1 MSKQGRGRPKSN
13 HNTVTINELIVEYLS
28 TKKDNYDNEV
38 SYFKIVD
45 PAFRAKLKPLSSLNE
60 EGLLKMP
67 IWVTDKTEHILKV
80 KSKFVNNSQDLVKNA
95 LHIINTHF
103 EFYHMEDVGD
113 GGVKGYY
120 AKITKVTPSSP
131 PPAGIEIEINNDN

>member
-1 MSKQGRGRPKSN
+1 MSKRGRPAKN
-13 HNTVTINELIVEYLS
+13 TNTVTINELIVEYLS

-80 KSKFVNNSQDLVKNA
+80 KTKFVNNSQDLVTNA
-95 LHIINTHF
+95 LHIININF
-103 EFYHMEDVGD
+103 EFYHMEQQDIR
-113 GGVKGYY
+113 GYY
-120 AKITKVTPSSP
+120 AKITKVTLSSP
-131 PPAGIEIEINNDN
+131 PPPGGEIEINNDN

>member
-1 MSKQGRGRPKSN
+1 MSKQGRGRPPKSN
-13 HNTVTINELIVEYLS
+13 NTVTINELIVEYLS

-60 EGLLKMP
+60 EGLMKMP

-95 LHIINTHF
+95 LHIINTNF
-103 EFYHMEDVGD
+103 EFYHMEQNDIR
-113 GGVKGYY
+113 GYY

>member
-1 MSKQGRGRPKSN
+1 MSKAGRGRPAK
-13 HNTVTINELIVEYLS
+13 NTNTITINELIVEYLS

-45 PAFRAKLKPLSSLNE
+45 PAFRAKLKPLFSLND
-60 EGLLKMP
+60 EGLLKIP
-67 IWVTDKTEHILKV
+67 IWATDKSEHILKV

-95 LHIINTHF
+95 LHIININF
-103 EFYHMEDVGD
+103 EFYHMEQND
-113 GGVKGYY
+113 VKGYY

-131 PPAGIEIEINNDN
+131 PPSIEIEINNDN

>member
-1 MSKQGRGRPKSN
+1 MSKGTRGRPAKN
-13 HNTVTINELIVEYLS
+13 TNTVTINELIVEYLS

-45 PAFRAKLKPLSSLNE
+45 PAFRAKLKPLFSLND
-60 EGLLKMP
+60 EGLLKIP
-67 IWVTDKTEHILKV
+67 IWATDKSEHILKV

-95 LHIINTHF
+95 LHIINTNF
-103 EFYHMEDVGD
+103 EFYHMEQND
-113 GGVKGYY
+113 VKGYY

>member
-1 MSKQGRGRPKSN
+1 MSKPGRGRPPKSN
-13 HNTVTINELIVEYLS
+13 NTVTINELIVEYLS

-60 EGLLKMP
+60 EGLMKMP

-95 LHIINTHF
+95 LHIINTNF
-103 EFYHMEDVGD
+103 EFYHMEQND
-113 GGVKGYY
+113 VKGYY

>member
-1 MSKQGRGRPKSN
+1 MSKRGRPAKN
-13 HNTVTINELIVEYLS
+13 TNTVTINELIVEYLS

-80 KSKFVNNSQDLVKNA
+80 KSKFVNNSQDLVTNA
-95 LHIINTHF
+95 LHIININF
-103 EFYHMEDVGD
+103 EFYHMEQHDIR
-113 GGVKGYY
+113 GYY
-120 AKITKVTPSSP
+120 AKITKITLSSP
-131 PPAGIEIEINNDN
+131 PPPGGEIEINNDN

>member
-1 MSKQGRGRPKSN
+1 MSKAGRGRPPKSN
-13 HNTVTINELIVEYLS
+13 NTVTINELIVEYLS

-45 PAFRAKLKPLSSLNE
+45 PAFRAKLKPLFSLND

-67 IWVTDKTEHILKV
+67 IWATDKSEHILKV

-95 LHIINTHF
+95 LHIINTNF
-103 EFYHMEDVGD
+103 EFYHMEQND
-113 GGVKGYY
+113 VKGYY

-131 PPAGIEIEINNDN
+131 PPGIEIEINNDN

>member
-1 MSKQGRGRPKSN
+1 MSKAGRGRPAKN
-13 HNTVTINELIVEYLS
+13 TNTVTINELIVEYLS

-45 PAFRAKLKPLSSLNE
+45 PAFRAKLKPLFSLND
-60 EGLLKMP
+60 EGLLKIP
-67 IWVTDKTEHILKV
+67 IWATDKSEHILKV

-103 EFYHMEDVGD
+103 EFYHMEQND
-113 GGVKGYY
+113 VKGYY

>member
-1 MSKQGRGRPKSN
+1 MSKQGRGRPPKSN
-13 HNTVTINELIVEYLS
+13 NTVTINELIVEYLS

-60 EGLLKMP
+60 EGLMKMP

-95 LHIINTHF
+95 LHIININF
-103 EFYHMEDVGD
+103 EFYHMEQND
-113 GGVKGYY
+113 VKGYY

>member
-1 MSKQGRGRPKSN
+1 MSKQGRGRPPKSN
-13 HNTVTINELIVEYLS
+13 NTVTINELIVEYLS

-60 EGLLKMP
+60 EGLMKMP

-103 EFYHMEDVGD
+103 EFYHMEQND
-113 GGVKGYY
+113 VKGYY

>member
-1 MSKQGRGRPKSN
+1 MSKQGRGRPPKSN
-13 HNTVTINELIVEYLS
+13 NTVTINELIVEYLS

-80 KSKFVNNSQDLVKNA
+80 KSKFVNNSQDLVTNA
-95 LHIINTHF
+95 LHIININF
-103 EFYHMEDVGD
+103 EFYHMEQNDL
-113 GGVKGYY
+113 KGYY
-120 AKITKVTPSSP
+120 AKITKITLSSP
-131 PPAGIEIEINNDN
+131 PPPGIEIEINNDN

>member
-1 MSKQGRGRPKSN
+1 MSKQGRGRPPKSN
-13 HNTVTINELIVEYLS
+13 NTVTINELIVEYLS

-67 IWVTDKTEHILKV
+67 IWLTDKTEHILKV
-80 KSKFVNNSQDLVKNA
+80 KSKFVNTSEELVKNA
-95 LHIINTHF
+95 LYIININF
-103 EFYHMEDVGD
+103 EFYHMEQNDL
-113 GGVKGYY
+113 KGYY
-120 AKITKVTPSSP
+120 AKITKVVPSTP
-131 PPAGIEIEINNDN
+131 PPGIEIEINNEN

>member
-1 MSKQGRGRPKSN
+1 MSKQGRGRPPKSN
-13 HNTVTINELIVEYLS
+13 NTVTINELIVEYLS

-45 PAFRAKLKPLSSLNE
+45 PAYRAKLKPLFSLND
-60 EGLLKMP
+60 EGLLKIP
-67 IWVTDKTEHILKV
+67 IWATDKSEHILKV

-103 EFYHMEDVGD
+103 EFYHMEQND
-113 GGVKGYY
+113 VKGYY

>member
-1 MSKQGRGRPKSN
+1 MSKQGRGRPPKSN
-13 HNTVTINELIVEYLS
+13 NTVTINELIVEYLS

-60 EGLLKMP
+60 EGLMKMP

-80 KSKFVNNSQDLVKNA
+80 KSKFVNNSQDLVTNA
-95 LHIINTHF
+95 LHIININF
-103 EFYHMEDVGD
+103 EFYHMEQNDIR
-113 GGVKGYY
+113 GYY
-120 AKITKVTPSSP
+120 AKITKVTPSTPSP
-131 PPAGIEIEINNDN
+131 GIEIEINNEN

>member
-1 MSKQGRGRPKSN
+1 MSKQGRGRPKT
-13 HNTVTINELIVEYLS
+13 NTNTITINELIVEYLS

-60 EGLLKMP
+60 EGLMKMP

-95 LHIINTHF
+95 LHIINTNF
-103 EFYHMEDVGD
+103 EFYHMEQND
-113 GGVKGYY
+113 VKGYY

>member
-1 MSKQGRGRPKSN
+1 MSKGTRGRPAKN
-13 HNTVTINELIVEYLS
+13 TNTVSINELIVEYLS

-45 PAFRAKLKPLSSLNE
+45 PAFRAKLKPLFSLNDD
-60 EGLLKMP
+60 GLLKIP
-67 IWVTDKTEHILKV
+67 IWATDKSEHILKV

-95 LHIINTHF
+95 LHIINTNF
-103 EFYHMEDVGD
+103 EFYHMEQND
-113 GGVKGYY
+113 VKGYY

-131 PPAGIEIEINNDN
+131 PPAGIEININNDN